1 MVQCQG
7 ENGDSTFIISH
18 QSLRRKIKTMSLQV
32 ENLEKNMVKLT
43 IEASAEEFEKAIQ
56 EAYLKNKS
64 RINVP
69 GFRKGKVPRPIIE
82 KMYGAAVF
90 YEDAANSLIP
100 HLYSEAV
107 KECGEEI
114 VSEPKIDVVQIEKDK
129 PFIFTAEVAK
139 KPEVTLGEYKGIEVE
154 KQNIEVT
161 EEEVTAELDK
171 VRNQN
176 ARTITIEDRPV
187 AEGDMTVIDFEGF
200 VDGVAFAGGKGENY
214 DLTIGSGTFIPGFE
228 DQVIGAE
235 IGKEKEINVTFPED
249 YHSEDLKGKP
259 ATFKVTVKSI
269 KVKELPEVDDDF
281 AQDVSD
287 FNTLE
292 EYKADIKS
300 KLVEKK
306 EKEASTKKEN
316 EVIDKV
322 IENAQMEIPDAMIDY
337 QVKQMADDFA
347 RRIQQQG
354 LSVEQYFQFT
364 GMNAEKLFEQ
374 MRPNALKRIQ
384 SRLVLEAIANIEKFE
399 VAEEELEKEF
409 EKMASMYQMEV
420 TKVKE
425 IMGDSSKE
433 EMKKDL
439 VVQKAVDFVVAE
451 AVEK

>member
-1 MVQCQG
+1 M
-7 ENGDSTFIISH
+7 
-18 QSLRRKIKTMSLQV
+18 
-32 ENLEKNMVKLT
+32 
-43 IEASAEEFEKAIQ
+43 
-56 EAYLKNKS
+56 
-64 RINVP
+64 
-69 GFRKGKVPRPIIE
+69 
-82 KMYGAAVF
+82 
-90 YEDAANSLIP
+90 
-100 HLYSEAV
+100 
-107 KECGEEI
+107 
-114 VSEPKIDVVQIEKDK
+114 
-129 PFIFTAEVAK
+129 
-139 KPEVTLGEYKGIEVE
+139 
-154 KQNIEVT
+154 
-161 EEEVTAELDK
+161 
-171 VRNQN
+171 
-176 ARTITIEDRPV
+176 
-187 AEGDMTVIDFEGF
+187 
-200 VDGVAFAGGKGENY
+200 
-214 DLTIGSGTFIPGFE
+214 
-228 DQVIGAE
+228 
-235 IGKEKEINVTFPED
+235 TFPED